1 MVFPIQ
7 RMSTIQNG
15 IGKQHPLPRP
25 RKTTIKQLRMERDGY
40 SITINNIEWS
50 NRRVGRVDV
59 IRTNESRGITDFM
72 GTLHNIQQYCV
83 VPWERNIKMSD
94 ITWIMENIIVH
105 YNTEALNFKCVVPLR
120 KEWNSRRGIWN
131 TIHFC
136 TTRGLLILK
145 HSQVA

>member
-1 MVFPIQ
+1 VVLPIQ

-83 VPWERNIKMSD
+83 VP
-94 ITWIMENIIVH
+94 
-105 YNTEALNFKCVVPLR
+105 LR

-145 HSQVA
+145 LLVNFSTHTANDGLSKIQNSCYTLV